1 MNRYNGAG
9 IGFVKVGSDA
19 LRMHWPLAL
28 VLAALTVLLPHPS
41 QASSARSSRHVLVLV
56 VDRTT
61 LANLDRPHLEPLASL
76 LHRASVGLMNSNTA
90 AAPGLDAAAM
100 TIASSEHL
108 RGLTAAQMFDA
119 STRLGGVSAGEIYRR
134 NTGVAPP
141 PGSVVAL
148 NLAGIV
154 RENLGLEYVI
164 HIGYLGQVLQDH
176 GLKTAALGNSDI
188 VDATQ
193 RPPAITVD
201 RGAAAMVMN
210 SQGIVPMG
218 DVSSKLLRRAPLE
231 PYGVELRNHLLA
243 RKTLDYLQR
252 AAVVE
257 VDYGDTD
264 RADAY
269 QYYGTPAAIAHGY
282 MTHAVDRFN
291 TYLRLILPHIDLAST
306 EIILVSPTPSRQSQH
321 NGATLT
327 PLVIAGGPFHHGLL
341 TSGTTHRRGIVSDVD
356 IAPTI
361 LRFLLGMR
369 TPPLD
374 MFGQYCRTLT
384 FAHPLQ
390 YLGIIGPRIAA
401 TSIERVPILRPTVY
415 YIALLFVLAVLY
427 LGLRRRRL
435 GLARALSALVA
446 TVLYLPVTLLLL
458 SGIHSLSLGES
469 FLFLIVSTLALTA
482 LTLWVSSH
490 PLDPIWIPSL
500 LIIALLMGDV
510 LTGAHLIKGS
520 PLGYDPQIGAR
531 YYGIGNEYMGVLV
544 GAGAIG
550 LPAFMD
556 RFKLRS
562 FLPAAAAVYAFVV
575 LVLVLPGLGTKAG
588 GAITATAA
596 YGVTLLLL
604 SGRKVRGREV
614 LGIAGV
620 IVLMLLMLVG
630 YDLLVHAPGH
640 RTDIGRAGA
649 LVAAGGPYQALLIIV
664 RKLQTNLIL
673 TQASYWTLLLV
684 ASIIAAVLALTRSTG
699 ITREIARRYP
709 MLSMGLVGA
718 GVGVVVGYFFNDT
731 GVVAASTAVIYP
743 ISALLHLSLTAPE
756 VPEIVPAAA
765 ETSTT

>member
-1 MNRYNGAG
+1 MR
-9 IGFVKVGSDA
+9 KS
-19 LRMHWPLAL
+19 WPLAL
-28 VLAALTVLLPHPS
+28 VVTALVAVWLHPALAAST
-41 QASSARSSRHVLVLV
+41 RTGRHVLVLV

-61 LANLDRPHLEPLASL
+61 LNNLDRPHLEPLARL
-76 LHRASVGLMNSNTA
+76 LHMSSVGLMNSNTA
-90 AAPGLDAAAM
+90 GAPGLDAAAM

-108 RGLTAAQMFDA
+108 RGLTAAEMFNA
-119 STRLGGVSAGEIYRR
+119 GTRLGGVPAADIYQR
-134 NTGVAPP
+134 NTGVRPP

-148 NLAGIV
+148 NLAGIQ

-188 VDATQ
+188 VDYTT
-193 RPPAITVD
+193 RPPTYVLNH
-201 RGAAAMVMN
+201 GAAAMVMN

-218 DVSSKLLRRAPLE
+218 DVSSDLLRRAPME

-243 RKTLDYLQR
+243 KKTLAYLRR

-269 QYYGTPAAIAHGY
+269 QYYGTPPAIAHGY
-282 MTHAVDRFN
+282 MTHAIDRFN
-291 TYLRLILPHIDLAST
+291 TYLRLILPHINLRTT
-306 EIILVSPTPSRQSQH
+306 EIIMVSPTPSRQSLH
-321 NGATLT
+321 EGATLT
-327 PLVIAGGPFHHGLL
+327 PLAIAGGPFRHGLL
-341 TSGTTHRRGIVSDVD
+341 TSGTTHRRGIVSDID

-369 TPPLD
+369 TPPMD
-374 MFGQYCRTLT
+374 MFGQYCRTIAY
-384 FAHPLQ
+384 AHPLH
-390 YLGIIGPRIAA
+390 YLSIIGPRIAA
-401 TSIERVPILRPTVY
+401 TSTQRVPILRPTVY

-427 LGLRRRRL
+427 LGLRRRKL
-435 GLARALSALVA
+435 WFARALSALIA
-446 TVLYLPVTLLLL
+446 SVLYLPVTLLLL
-458 SGIHSLSLGES
+458 SAIHSLYLSES
-469 FLFLIVSTLALTA
+469 FLFLVGVTAALTA
-482 LTLWVSSH
+482 LTLLISRH

-500 LIIALLMGDV
+500 IMIALLMGDV

-556 RFKLRS
+556 RFRLRS
-562 FLPAAAAVYAFVV
+562 FLPVAAAIYVFVV
-575 LVLVLPGLGTKAG
+575 VVLVLPGLGTKAG

-604 SGRKVRGREV
+604 SGRKIRGREV

-620 IVLMLLMLVG
+620 IIALLLMLVG

-649 LVAAGGPYQALLIIV
+649 LIVDGGPYQGILIIL

-743 ISALLHLSLTAPE
+743 ISALLRLSLAAPE
-756 VPEIVPAAA
+756 LPERAPVSMP
-765 ETSTT
+765 TSPP